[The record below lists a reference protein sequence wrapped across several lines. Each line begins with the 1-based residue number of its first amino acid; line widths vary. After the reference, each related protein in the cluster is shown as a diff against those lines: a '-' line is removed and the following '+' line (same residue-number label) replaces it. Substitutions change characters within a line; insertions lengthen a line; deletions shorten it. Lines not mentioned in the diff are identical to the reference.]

1 MRVTPLRKAHIVV
14 ANDKLKVTVVCLGV
28 KFSFYQR
35 DGKIILYY
43 INPFAKSGIEDK
55 NRLRVN
61 STERGHG
68 VKQLSN

>member
-1 MRVTPLRKAHIVV
+1 MVKVSYKYPTSKATFDRN
-14 ANDKLKVTVVCLGV
+14 ASDADNGSPNN
-28 KFSFYQR
+28 KFLQ
-35 DGKIILYY
+35 IILITIPSY
-43 INPFAKSGIEDK
+43 NPFAKSGIEDK

>member
-1 MRVTPLRKAHIVV
+1 MQKIKGCI
-14 ANDKLKVTVVCLGV
+14 NIFLG
-28 KFSFYQR
+28 
-35 DGKIILYY
+35 